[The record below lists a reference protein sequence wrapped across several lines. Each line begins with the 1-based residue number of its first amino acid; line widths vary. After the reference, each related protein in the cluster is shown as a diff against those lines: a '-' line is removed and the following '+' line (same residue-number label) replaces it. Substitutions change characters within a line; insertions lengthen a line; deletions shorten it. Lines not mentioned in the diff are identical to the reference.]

1 MEIRLSMEIITIASA
16 KGGVSKSLLAVNLYD
31 YLKNEGK
38 QVLLL
43 DTDLQRSAFEFLNDI
58 GEEDITATVEISEVK
73 DILKQAEK
81 EKYDYVVVDTA
92 PTITNLNASLISLS
106 NKVLIA
112 VKPARFDVKSVY
124 NTVDLVKNSNA
135 KCCILLTQTINTSS
149 IIKNNIE
156 ELREIFKEEGIVV
169 LNNTLSHSAAYIN
182 SINDGKTIFQ
192 TKQTKQ
198 KFELTKIFSSL
209 LTI

>member
-1 MEIRLSMEIITIASA
+1 MEIITIASA

-43 DTDLQRSAFEFLNDI
+43 DTDQQKSAFDFLEEQ
-58 GEEDITATVEISEVK
+58 GEENITATSDISEIK
-73 DILKQAEK
+73 KIFKLAKTEG
-81 EKYDYVVVDTA
+81 YDYVVVDTA

-106 NKVLIA
+106 DKVLIA

-156 ELREIFKEEGIVV
+156 ELREIFKEEGIIV
-169 LNNTLSHSAAYIN
+169 LNNTLSHSAAYVN
-182 SINDGKTIFQ
+182 SINDGKTIFK

-198 KFELTKIFSSL
+198 KLELTKIFSSL
-209 LTI
+209 LAI

>member
-1 MEIRLSMEIITIASA
+1 MEIITIASA

-38 QVLLL
+38 KVLLL
-43 DTDLQRSAFEFLNDI
+43 DTELQRSAFEFLSDI
-58 GEEDITATVEISEVK
+58 GEEDITATADISEVK

-156 ELREIFKEEGIVV
+156 ELREIFKEEGIIV
-169 LNNTLSHSAAYIN
+169 LNNTLSHSAAYVN
-182 SINDGKTIFQ
+182 SINDGKTIFR

-198 KFELTKIFSSL
+198 KLELTKIFSSL

>member
-1 MEIRLSMEIITIASA
+1 MEIITIASA

-43 DTDLQRSAFEFLNDI
+43 DTDQQKSAFDFLEEQ
-58 GEEDITATVEISEVK
+58 GEENITATSDISEIK
-73 DILKQAEK
+73 KIFKLAKTEGC
-81 EKYDYVVVDTA
+81 DYVVVDTA

-106 NKVLIA
+106 DKVLIA

-149 IIKNNIE
+149 IVKSNIE

>member
-1 MEIRLSMEIITIASA
+1 MEIITIASA

-38 QVLLL
+38 KVLLL
-43 DTDLQRSAFEFLNDI
+43 DTELQRSAFEFLSDI
-58 GEEDITATVEISEVK
+58 GEEDITATADISEVK

-106 NKVLIA
+106 DKVLIA

-156 ELREIFKEEGIVV
+156 ELREIFKEEGIIV
-169 LNNTLSHSAAYIN
+169 LNNTLSHSAAYVN
-182 SINDGKTIFQ
+182 SINDGKTIFR

-198 KFELTKIFSSL
+198 KLELTKIFSSL
-209 LTI
+209 LAI

>member
-1 MEIRLSMEIITIASA
+1 MEIITIASA

-43 DTDLQRSAFEFLNDI
+43 DTDQQKSAFDFLEEQ
-58 GEEDITATVEISEVK
+58 GEENITATSDISEIK
-73 DILKQAEK
+73 KIFKQAEK